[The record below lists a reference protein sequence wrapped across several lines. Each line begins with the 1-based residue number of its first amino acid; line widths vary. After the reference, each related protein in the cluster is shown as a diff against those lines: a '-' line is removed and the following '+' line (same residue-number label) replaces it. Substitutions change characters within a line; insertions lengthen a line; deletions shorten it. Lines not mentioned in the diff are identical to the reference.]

1 MKYSNTRKSIYS
13 SQDSISNIESM
24 ENYSYK
30 TKSVLTSVNSKE
42 IISDLEAD
50 TKICNWLD
58 NMNMIKLGD
67 RVKKYFICLI
77 KE

>member
-1 MKYSNTRKSIYS
+1 
-13 SQDSISNIESM
+13 M

-30 TKSVLTSVNSKE
+30 TKSVLTPVNSKE
-42 IISDLEAD
+42 IISDLEAH